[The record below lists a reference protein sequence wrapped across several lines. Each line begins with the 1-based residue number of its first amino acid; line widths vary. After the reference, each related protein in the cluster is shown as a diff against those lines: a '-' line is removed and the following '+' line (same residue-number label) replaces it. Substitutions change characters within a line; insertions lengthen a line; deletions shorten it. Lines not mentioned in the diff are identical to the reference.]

1 MIPFDIYKDVHKG
14 VRVNLFDV
22 TAAAGRLDPSD
33 RDARIAH
40 AARVCDLVDFLVFHA
55 EHEDVHLDAAI
66 AQVLPD
72 QAEAITAEHVA
83 LEATMENLKA
93 LAYRVFEP
101 TPRADAR
108 TEVHELYLE
117 LALFTS
123 RYLAHQNVEERVVM
137 PALFDAFGFDACL
150 AMDQA
155 IVASI
160 PPDEMAWCLAKMI
173 PAMNL
178 DDRYEMLAGM
188 RAGAPAEVFTGV
200 LALAADVLTSHDH
213 AALVARL
220 DGDLVAASTS
230 EVAR

>member
-1 MIPFDIYKDVHKG
+1 MIPFDIYKDVHKA

-22 TAAAGRLDPSD
+22 TAAAGRLDASD

-40 AARVCDLVDFLVFHA
+40 AARVSDLVEFLVFHA
-55 EHEDVHLDAAI
+55 KHEDEHLDAVI
-66 AQVLPD
+66 AQVLPGE
-72 QAEAITAEHVA
+72 AEAITAEHVA
-83 LEATMENLKA
+83 LEATMEELKA
-93 LAYRVFEP
+93 IAYRVFDE
-101 TPRADAR
+101 TSSTDAR
-108 TEVHELYLE
+108 TDVHELYME

-137 PALFDAFGFDACL
+137 PALFEAFGFDAVL

-160 PPDEMAWCLAKMI
+160 PPDEMAWCLAKML
-173 PAMNL
+173 PAMDI

-188 RAGAPAEVFTGV
+188 RAGAPAEVYAGV
-200 LALAADVLTSHDH
+200 LALGADVLTADDH

-220 DGDLVAASTS
+220 DGDLVTASTS